1 MYTVY
6 KYIKHACIYLK
17 SPFSGNQV
25 FMLFICLCGGFNML
39 LDKPF
44 DNPFVVSQWHAQKCG
59 LNSPRFAASQ
69 TSNQSRQGID
79 SYR

>member
-1 MYTVY
+1 MY
-6 KYIKHACIYLK
+6 IYLK

-44 DNPFVVSQWHAQKCG
+44 DNPFVVCFCSLLRYKPVTNHVKGSIPIASMQNIPIPAQ
-59 LNSPRFAASQ
+59 
-69 TSNQSRQGID
+69 NQN
-79 SYR
+79 